1 MADSEFLKMMDG
13 PDAWKGFHST
23 KETPVSEAALVA
35 ALNLITNKDRMP
47 AFRQKYLLQEAIT
60 TTDFPYLFGHI
71 IDRQLLA
78 NYRAWVA
85 DWRAYVRVAPG
96 GIPDFNTVRREKLLG
111 NDNNLPEVPEK
122 GEYTTQ
128 KPVNC
133 RYYYNLKKYGRQ
145 FDISWESL
153 VNDSLGAFSDIPQR
167 YATAAIRT
175 EARFVT
181 GLYAKAAGHGND
193 SLYGATITDCGQAL
207 TNRGTLALTIANLE
221 TTLQLMAAQ
230 TDPNGEV
237 IAVRGAHLVVPP
249 ALELTARAILTSTT
263 KMWTAESID
272 IDGATLY
279 STPYPTNNVVSQ
291 YGLQLHVDPYLPVID
306 TTHGNTGWYVFADP
320 SQGASL
326 EVGYLRGYE
335 APEIVMKASDK
346 VTVGGGMLSPF
357 SGDFATDNVMYRVR
371 HVFGGVQM
379 DPRFTYHQSGAA

>member
-1 MADSEFLKMMDG
+1 MAQEFLKTIED
-13 PDAWKGFHST
+13 WNGFHSVGGA
-23 KETPVSEAALVA
+23 KINEAALSEA
-35 ALNLITNKDRMP
+35 ITLITNKNRMP
-47 AFRQKYLLQEAIT
+47 PHQHKYLMQEAIT
-60 TTDFPYLFGHI
+60 TSDFPYLFGQI

-78 NYRAWVA
+78 NYKAWVP
-85 DWRAYVRVAPG
+85 DWRSYVRVAPG
-96 GIPDFNTVRREKLLG
+96 GIPDFNTVRREKLHGSDDHL
-111 NDNNLPEVPEK
+111 DEVPEK
-122 GEYTTQ
+122 DEYAPV

-153 VNDSLGAFSDIPQR
+153 VNDSLGAFNDIPTR
-167 YATAAIRT
+167 FTTAAIRT

-181 GLYAKAAGHGND
+181 SLYAKAAGHGND

-207 TNRGTLALTIANLE
+207 TNRGILALTIANLE

-230 TDPNGEV
+230 TDPNGEP
-237 IAVRGAHLVVPP
+237 ISVRGVHLVVPP
-249 ALELTARAILTSTT
+249 ALELTARAILTSAL
-263 KMWTAESID
+263 KQWTEV
-272 IDGATLY
+272 GAGAGVPMPMT
-279 STPYPTNNVVSQ
+279 NVVPQ
-291 YGLQLHVDPYLPVID
+291 YGLQLHVDPFLPVVD
-306 TTHGNTGWYVFADP
+306 TTHGTTGWYVFADP

-346 VTVGGGMLSPF
+346 VLVGGGMVSPF

-379 DPRFTYHQSGAA
+379 DPRFTYHQSGAS